1 MFNGIMDAAGPVMK
15 KRFADYKPKVSTD
28 AMRDIVQI
36 KKAGDRLLQKLL
48 EQRAIS
54 KPMKTWHQVGTGWRQ
69 EEIMAK
75 VTRGVV
81 LDED

>member
-1 MFNGIMDAAGPVMK
+1 MKGASQIMAKG
-15 KRFADYKPKVSTD
+15 STD

-54 KPMKTWHQVGTGWRQ
+54 KPDEDLAPVGTGWSKR
-69 EEIMAK
+69 
-75 VTRGVV
+75 
-81 LDED
+81 